1 VAQGRVAGVDGLSSA
16 QGKRHSA
23 MTFNLPR
30 RGFTV
35 SLAVL
40 WLLGACIIE
49 GVSGTKIWPPFA
61 AIIATLL
68 RRFQR
73 RPAACNPNPATA
85 ALSKASFPSR
95 EEKREVFAESL
106 LEAFL
111 SVPPPRD
118 NSSNPLGI
126 GTEAV
131 RRSSSKPTFDGRK
144 TDPQLVDKTPMTVQ
158 EFASLLHSAAMISE
172 SKRLAREVID
182 RARRDGS
189 AQAREAIDRAV
200 R

>member
-1 VAQGRVAGVDGLSSA
+1 LSLVSWPAAIGRTVYARSSGYTILGQA
-16 QGKRHSA
+16 PP
-23 MTFNLPR
+23 PR
-30 RGFTV
+30 GT
-35 SLAVL
+35 
-40 WLLGACIIE
+40 IE

-95 EEKREVFAESL
+95 EEKRKVFTESL

-111 SVPPPRD
+111 SVPPPPD
-118 NSSNPLGI
+118 NSSNALGI

-144 TDPQLVDKTPMTVQ
+144 TDPQLGDRAPMTVQ